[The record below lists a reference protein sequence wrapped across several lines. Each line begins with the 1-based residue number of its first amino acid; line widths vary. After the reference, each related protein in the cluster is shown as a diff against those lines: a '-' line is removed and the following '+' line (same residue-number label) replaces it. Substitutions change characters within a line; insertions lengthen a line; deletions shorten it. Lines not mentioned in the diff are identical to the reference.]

1 MFQHKTYAAVSL
13 LIKFIKKIENI
24 SSPLHFYKFH
34 RQNAIKPA
42 NMYVGYISTMKNA

>member
-24 SSPLHFYKFH
+24 SLPLHFYKFH